1 MGNTCSE
8 PVESKVDTQR
18 CGPKEVS
25 GETDSKE
32 VYGTVPEKA
41 PDAIFNTKAQFKA
54 DTNPMKLNLGVGAYR
69 TDELRPYVLPVVKK
83 AERLILS
90 DLEEGIINKEYLSIG
105 GDQEYIQLSQKLIL
119 GEECPRRKSNSVA
132 GVQTLSG
139 TGALR
144 VLGEFTKLFFP
155 DSTIYLSNPTWGNH
169 KKIFGKCNL
178 NLKEYRYWNAV
189 ERNLDYAGLL
199 EDLEGALTGDVV
211 LLHAC
216 AHNPTGVDP
225 SEEQWEG
232 IARLMERKGL
242 VALFDSAY
250 QGYGS
255 GDLVKDRFA
264 VELFARMGM
273 SFMIAQSYSKN
284 LGLYGERVGCASVV
298 CSNAD
303 IAKAI
308 TSQLCGIV
316 RPMWSNPPK
325 HGCYIVKRVLGDSQL
340 YEEWQEQLKGMVN
353 RILSMRK
360 SIRENLETLGTP
372 GSWNHITDQIGMFS
386 YTGLTEAQVTY
397 LKEKH
402 HIYMLKSGRISIAG
416 LSTSTVEN
424 FAKAVDEVVRVV

>member
-1 MGNTCSE
+1 MGKTCSE
-8 PVESKVDTQR
+8 LASNVDTGDYGQ
-18 CGPKEVS
+18 KEMR
-25 GETDSKE
+25 GETDSKDN
-32 VYGTVPEKA
+32 VYSIIPEKA
-41 PDAIFNTKAQFKA
+41 PDAIFHTKTQFKA
-54 DTNPMKLNLGVGAYR
+54 DANPMKMNLGVGAYR
-69 TDELRPYVLPVVKK
+69 TDELRPYVLPVVQK

-90 DLEEGIINKEYLSIG
+90 DLEEGNINKEYLSIG
-105 GDQEYIQLSQKLIL
+105 GDQDYIELSQKLIL

-144 VLGEFTKLFFP
+144 VLGAFTKLFFP
-155 DSTIYLSNPTWGNH
+155 DTTIYLSNPTWGNH

-178 NLKEYRYWNAV
+178 NIKEYRYWNAS
-189 ERNLDYAGLL
+189 ERNLDYVGLL
-199 EDLEGALTGDVV
+199 EDLEEARTGDVV
-211 LLHAC
+211 VLHAC

-242 VALFDSAY
+242 VGLFDVAY
-250 QGYGS
+250 QGYAT
-255 GDLVKDRFA
+255 GDLIKDRFS

-284 LGLYGERVGCASVV
+284 MGLYGERVGCASVV

-303 IAKAI
+303 IAKAV
-308 TSQLCGIV
+308 TSQLCGVV

-325 HGCYIVKRVLGDSQL
+325 HGCYIVKRILGDSKL
-340 YEEWQEQLKGMVN
+340 YDEWQDQLKGMVN

-360 SIRENLETLGTP
+360 SIRENLEILETP

-386 YTGLTEAQVTY
+386 YTGLTEEQVTY

-416 LSTSTVEN
+416 LSISTVEY
-424 FAKAVDEVVRVV
+424 FARAVDEVVRAV

>member
-1 MGNTCSE
+1 MGAICSE
-8 PVESKVDTQR
+8 PGESKGYCRQ
-18 CGPKEVS
+18 KEMKA
-25 GETDSKE
+25 EIDSKE
-32 VYGTVPEKA
+32 SVYYKIPEKA
-41 PDAIFNTKAQFKA
+41 PDAIFHTKAQFKA
-54 DTNPMKLNLGVGAYR
+54 DTNPLKLNLGVGAYR
-69 TDELRPYVLPVVKK
+69 TDELKPYVLPVVKK

-90 DLEEGIINKEYLSIG
+90 DLEEGNINKEYLSIG
-105 GDQEYIQLSQKLIL
+105 GDQEFIELSQKLIL
-119 GEECPRRKSNSVA
+119 GEDCPRRKSQSVA

-139 TGALR
+139 TGSLR

-155 DSTIYLSNPTWGNH
+155 DTTIYLSNPTWGNH

-178 NLKEYRYWNAV
+178 NLKEYRYWNASG
-189 ERNLDYAGLL
+189 RNLNFAGML
-199 EDLEGALTGDVV
+199 EDLEGARSGDVV

-225 SEEQWEG
+225 SEDQWEG
-232 IARLMERKGL
+232 IASLMERRCL

-250 QGYGS
+250 QGYGT
-255 GDLVKDRFA
+255 GDLVKDRFV
-264 VELFARMGM
+264 VELFARRGM

-298 CSNAD
+298 CSNAGT
-303 IAKAI
+303 AKAVK
-308 TSQLCGIV
+308 SQLCGIV

-325 HGCYIVKRVLGDSQL
+325 HGCYIVKRVLGDSRL

-353 RILSMRK
+353 RILLMRK
-360 SIRENLETLGTP
+360 SIRENLESLETP

-397 LKEKH
+397 LKKKH

-416 LSTSTVEN
+416 LSTSTVGY
-424 FAKAVDEVVRVV
+424 FAKAVDEAVRVV